1 MSKFKQQL
9 CPVWL
14 KTITIIMG
22 FLSLTGGVA
31 LVIFGAAASL
41 DVKWGMV
48 VFGIILFICGIVGIN
63 FHIILDRIY
72 KKKYMEE
79 INQKITKLSNNEIE
93 LSVSDFL
100 RMRNQT
106 FGGQGSPQ
114 YVKDKQF
121 PGVYILFNKTKNMY
135 YVGQAQ
141 YIFDRVNAHFTGK
154 GNGDVYADYKY
165 GDEFTIKMISL
176 KKSGYRSL
184 NELERHTIMTYNA
197 FSKGYNKTRGNF

>member
-1 MSKFKQQL
+1 MYPSIDCDTTRPTYKELRQHAKEMRLKRKEQL
-9 CPVWL
+9 KWIPLWL
-14 KTITIIMG
+14 QITLPLASI
-22 FLSLTGGVA
+22 L
-31 LVIFGAAASL
+31 IFPL
-41 DVKWGMV
+41 F
-48 VFGIILFICGIVGIN
+48 VFVPLLF
-63 FHIILDRIY
+63 HY
-72 KKKYMEE
+72 KNKYIRE
-79 INQKITKLSNNEIE
+79 INQNINKLSNNEIE